1 MILTFIVCDR
11 LIILYYRSWLQV
23 IPWYIHHTA
32 VNLCIAC
39 CDCWIHFLILIPFYM
54 GKLKNEK
61 NICVRIL
68 VTPLRNIYSQ
78 IVRWPTMC
86 PLVIA
91 EHRLFISVYNGKY
104 ETIRLTTPLRL
115 CGRRNEGSVH
125 CPKPLVVPGAEL
137 LGYWSIR
144 LGKLPVTTWWISDF

>member
-1 MILTFIVCDR
+1 
-11 LIILYYRSWLQV
+11 
-23 IPWYIHHTA
+23 
-32 VNLCIAC
+32 
-39 CDCWIHFLILIPFYM
+39 
-54 GKLKNEK
+54 
-61 NICVRIL
+61 
-68 VTPLRNIYSQ
+68 
-78 IVRWPTMC
+78 MC

-104 ETIRLTTPLRL
+104 ETIRLTTPLGL

-144 LGKLPVTTWWISDF
+144 LGKLPVTTW